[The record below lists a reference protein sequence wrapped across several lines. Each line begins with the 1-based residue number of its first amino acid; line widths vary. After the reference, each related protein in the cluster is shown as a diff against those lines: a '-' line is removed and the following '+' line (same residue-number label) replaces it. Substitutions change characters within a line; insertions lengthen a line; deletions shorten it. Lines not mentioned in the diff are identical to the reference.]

1 MSPPTLLEIMTIT
14 IAEVAIYQYK
24 DRYVVTKMNLVMNRY
39 ALIDRMN
46 RCFQTLE
53 TKLALMQQQFAEYRL
68 LVGRVYS
75 IPHVEK
81 GTEHDPIEHIAVT
94 QFVGQEARDK
104 GLAHFQRLFIHHYPE
119 TLSSKSAIRL
129 PGALCFSVNA
139 TQYQQADSLIA
150 EINAL
155 KKELEQIITV
165 ESGLE
170 PEQRFEFVHTHLK
183 GLITL
188 SAYRSLTL
196 ITNPASVRFGWANK
210 HIIKNMTRVELLEK
224 LTKSLNAAKNAAPYT
239 KAQWIEHV
247 EQERYAV
254 LSLPEDAVLK
264 IKRPV
269 KVQPIARV
277 WYPEQQ
283 KQIQHPCPSP
293 LLVLCQLE
301 SGGDVP
307 IIGELNPYDANNIK
321 HKHKP
326 KAAELRL
333 LIPRLHLYTDAP
345 E

>member
-1 MSPPTLLEIMTIT
+1 M
-14 IAEVAIYQYK
+14 IAEVCVYEYK
-24 DRYVVTKMNLVMNRY
+24 YRYVVTKIDLMMNRY
-39 ALIDRMN
+39 ALIERMN
-46 RCFQTLE
+46 HSFRTLE
-53 TKLALMQQQFAEYRL
+53 TKLALMQQQFSTYQL
-68 LVGRVYS
+68 LAGRVYS
-75 IPHVEK
+75 LPNVEK

-94 QFVGQEARDK
+94 QDVGLKARDK

-139 TQYQQADSLIA
+139 AQYQQAQSLIA

-210 HIIKNMTRVELLEK
+210 HIIKNMARGELLEK
-224 LTKSLNAAKNAAPYT
+224 LTRSLNAAKHAAPYT
-239 KAQWIEHV
+239 KAQWLEHV
-247 EQERYAV
+247 EQEMDAV
-254 LSLPEDAVLK
+254 LQLPEDAVLK

-283 KQIQHPCPSP
+283 KQVQHPCPSP
-293 LLVLCQLE
+293 LLVLCQQE

-307 IIGELNPYDANNIK
+307 VIGELNPYDANNIK